1 MSASVRV
8 LDFFV
13 VEATEYVDQL
23 DAVLSGGAGAPD
35 LDALAVAARRL
46 RGSATMARQTPIAD
60 LAGGVEGVVRALRG
74 GSITWDH
81 ATASVLVATVDD
93 LRILLRGARSWSVDE
108 DRRAAA
114 RIAELA
120 RVAPPAP
127 RTTPGAGTAQGGAF
141 LARETAE
148 LARALD
154 HFVAGTDDAALAAVA
169 ERVRTLRGVADV
181 RDLPPLPDVLET
193 LEGALKSLA
202 LGAHAPASPRQRT
215 LLAAAAAVL
224 RRAARDL
231 ATTGRPDAGI
241 PEMGPFAAAADAM
254 AEEMAQA
261 DRVVPVEQLFFADDG
276 PHVVTTAPNPPTS
289 TRERFRLEVVSL
301 AEHLRGVVADAR
313 ANPGPDHRDRIA
325 RELRGALRA
334 LGGTANSFG
343 ERLVARFAAEWSVRV
358 SSLDAPGLA
367 ALDQAAGLLVDPSIT
382 GEQLAQGLERLAE
395 PRHAVSTSRQ
405 STAAG
410 TRRTPLYSET
420 VAPPAAE
427 ASGDAAAAPPSRERV
442 RTPTGP
448 ALQAYLED
456 GISGLQA
463 LENRPLSPPAQL
475 PAEEIVPIENLLYS
489 GRRALERA
497 AQLRAEMRA
506 ANAVPSREVVQELFD
521 LVELAL
527 DE

>member
-23 DAVLSGGAGAPD
+23 DAVLSHPAGTPD

-60 LAGGVEGVVRALRG
+60 LAGGIEGVVRALRG
-74 GSITWDH
+74 GTVTWDQ
-81 ATASVLVATVDD
+81 ATTSVLVATVDD

-120 RVAPPAP
+120 RVAPPVP
-127 RTTPGAGTAQGGAF
+127 RTTPSASTAQGGAF

-154 HFVAGTDDAALAAVA
+154 HFVAGTDDSALATVA
-169 ERVRTLRGVADV
+169 DRVRSLRGVADV

-202 LGAHAPASPRQRT
+202 LGAHAPPSPRQKT
-215 LLAAAAAVL
+215 LLAAASAVL
-224 RRAARDL
+224 RRVARDL
-231 ATTGRPDAGI
+231 ATSGRPDAGM
-241 PEMGPFAAAADAM
+241 PEMGPFAAAADAL

-261 DRVVPVEQLFFADDG
+261 DRVVPVDQLFFADGG
-276 PHVVTTAPNPPTS
+276 PHVVSTAPNPPTS
-289 TRERFRLEVVSL
+289 MRERFRLEVVSL
-301 AEHLRGVVADAR
+301 AEHLRGVVAEAR

-358 SSLDAPGLA
+358 SSLDGPGLA
-367 ALDQAAGLLVDPSIT
+367 ALDEAASLLADPAIT
-382 GEQLAQGLERLAE
+382 SEQLAQGLERLAE
-395 PRHAVSTSRQ
+395 PRHADSASRQ
-405 STAAG
+405 NAAIG
-410 TRRTPLYSET
+410 PRRTPLYSEA
-420 VAPPAAE
+420 VATPPTAAP
-427 ASGDAAAAPPSRERV
+427 AGTPAAPPSRERV

-448 ALQAYLED
+448 DLQAYLED
-456 GISGLQA
+456 GISGLRA
-463 LENRPLSPPAQL
+463 LETRPLSPPAQL
-475 PAEEIVPIENLLYS
+475 AAEEIVPIENLLYS

-497 AQLRAEMRA
+497 AQLRADLHA
-506 ANAVPSREVVQELFD
+506 AHAVPSRDAVQELFD